1 MLLVL
6 NTALSLTTLVVLL
19 WGVGL
24 YIRAWRKIRKLISLL
39 YTKMDDLLEG
49 LLAEE
54 NTAAVAQPQQR
65 NSRSLKRRRQNA
77 RGWPLSQPGGGPD
90 STWGR
95 PGPWKKSTYW
105 ATTRLESSTPS
116 TRHDWGLPLQKLW
129 DARLC
134 NCTQMWSVC
143 FYRFLPRTGSR
154 SWLNSSP
161 TRSSTTRSPA

>member
-1 MLLVL
+1 MWFSCEGSVYILELGAKFGNL
-6 NTALSLTTLVVLL
+6 F
-19 WGVGL
+19 L
-24 YIRAWRKIRKLISLL
+24 YCIRRWTICSKDCSPKK
-39 YTKMDDLLEG
+39 T
-49 LLAEE
+49 
-54 NTAAVAQPQQR
+54 PQR
-65 NSRSLKRRRQNA
+65 WHSRSLKRRRQNA
-77 RGWPLSQPGGGPD
+77 RGWPLSQPGDGPD

-95 PGPWKKSTYW
+95 PGLWKKSTYW
-105 ATTRLESSTPS
+105 ATTRLENSTPS

-161 TRSSTTRSPA
+161 TRSSTTRSPALLARCITTAEIF